1 MITSVFFS
9 NENVQIV
16 SGKCSGKKIVVC
28 DYLTAPLPDNC
39 IINGVI
45 TSDFALKKLLTSLWG
60 KRSVKTSAAS
70 IVIDS
75 SSILTKTLNLPS
87 VKSST
92 MQKIIKG
99 EFAEVENYESL
110 LYDYFVLSPKNEG
123 GGATVL
129 SCAADRVFLQA
140 YIEMFEAMK
149 IKIESIDIAINCEIK
164 LMNRIS
170 LMHDKTAIIAVLD
183 KNTLVLS
190 LFVNG
195 MYRFISR
202 SRLFEDRGT
211 QGALDEISRAIS
223 SLIQFNSSEKSGYTI
238 SDIFFCGTNP
248 DERFLCDE
256 LSAMFAPINAKLFPE
271 CPEVVFK
278 LKKHSLV
285 NKSPVVSDC
294 LYSLG
299 NLIRL

>member
-16 SGKCSGKKIVVC
+16 TGKCSGKKITVC
-28 DYLTAPLPDNC
+28 DYLVAPLPDNC

-45 TSDFALKKLLTSLWG
+45 TNDFALKKLISALWG

-70 IVIDS
+70 LVIDS
-75 SSILTKTLNLPS
+75 SSILTKTLTLPS
-87 VKSST
+87 VKNAT
-92 MQKIIKG
+92 MQKIIRG
-99 EFAEVENYESL
+99 EFAEVENYETL
-110 LYDYFVLSPKNEG
+110 LYDYFVLNPKNEG

-129 SCAADRVFLQA
+129 SCAADRTFLQA
-140 YIEMFEAMK
+140 YIEMFESQK
-149 IKIESIDIAINCEIK
+149 IKVDSIDIAINCEIK

-170 LMHDKTAIIAVLD
+170 LMHDKTAIVAVLD

-195 MYRFISR
+195 TYRFISR

-211 QGALDEISRAIS
+211 PGALDEISRAIS

-238 SDIFFCGTNP
+238 SDIFFCGTNQ

-256 LSAMFAPINAKLFPE
+256 LSAMFSPISAKTFPD
-271 CPEVVFK
+271 CPEVNFK
-278 LKKHSLV
+278 LKKHNLA
-285 NKSPVVSDC
+285 NKLPVVSDC
-294 LYSLG
+294 IYSLG